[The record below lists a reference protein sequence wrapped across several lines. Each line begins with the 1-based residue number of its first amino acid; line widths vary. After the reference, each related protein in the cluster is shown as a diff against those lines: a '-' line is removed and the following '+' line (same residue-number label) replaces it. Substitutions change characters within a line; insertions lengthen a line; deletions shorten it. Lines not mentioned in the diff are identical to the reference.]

1 MYDPNDPLLGRVREI
16 ALGFPGAGEKE
27 SHGRPAFYTS
37 KVFGYYGGSV
47 KTEGVWAQHGQAI
60 MFLPD
65 PAERPAY
72 EADSRIWVPGY
83 LGPSGWLGLDLDD
96 TDFDEVAEILED
108 SFRITAPRRL
118 VSELD
123 DTGPG

>member
-1 MYDPNDPLLGRVREI
+1 
-16 ALGFPGAGEKE
+16 
-27 SHGRPAFYTS
+27 
-37 KVFGYYGGSV
+37 
-47 KTEGVWAQHGQAI
+47 
-60 MFLPD
+60 
-65 PAERPAY
+65 
-72 EADSRIWVPGY
+72 VPGY